1 MVPPSLVVLLLLL
14 KQKKTP
20 ENPLKNEL
28 ANPSGLDF
36 ANQMGALVAQPTQIN
51 MVPPGD
57 ETRQV
62 VQPEKIASGVKSET
76 KKVLEPRSNIY
87 DINMQGRKSFTFAC
101 QGTFHH
107 LRLYGAIVH
116 FSVKLVTTPVAS
128 AGSGAG
134 YQQYHVP
141 AHDDE
146 AAADSLYGP
155 VIVPN
160 RFADFFF
167 KKATIELEGGI
178 EIEPTNQTHQ
188 ITKLIRFHMNTTPE
202 NAEAKYSTLGGYVK
216 DYDSTLSTQ
225 KYQVPVA
232 PDADGV
238 MQPIA
243 GGGNDYKTI
252 QRDEFLEGTA
262 GQPNAGFRYT
272 TKGAA
277 ALSNKFNNGAEV
289 HFQVPLH
296 RICRITCCEQ
306 MLPSNKD
313 YYITLHRMKESFL
326 LTCQDAA
333 VHQNLIFQITN
344 CEIHIPIVELMPEKR
359 QEERDKIT
367 SPEGIAYKILNDY
380 VRSFYIYPI
389 DRIKHEHNVTGGY
402 KLGVIIIYWLDFSHE
417 TDGDIQ
423 MNNYLLE
430 RPNLRSLEVWLNEIL
445 IQEWKPRPNQ
455 TAIDW
460 DTIYAHYVSWC
471 GRTITTKDI
480 WMNGKTIIP
489 VKIKPNPDEQIKDDN
504 YYTLTETCSVRI
516 KQVFNG
522 QPNRRELRM

>member
-1 MVPPSLVVLLLLL
+1 MDAQSLSRLLLGQLEKKKRLNKRRQQQQQTSDDDDDDDFFLGKYPKRDKRTSRKKRQHEIRQLMKQAKILISRLGDDNPPNNVIGGGKKSRTTMSLVVLLL

-36 ANQMGALVAQPTQIN
+36 ANQMGALITQPTQIN

-57 ETRQV
+57 ETRRA

-107 LRLYGAIVH
+107 LRLYGAIIH
-116 FSVKLVTTPVAS
+116 FSVKLVTAPVAG
-128 AGSGAG
+128 AGGGAG
-134 YQQYHVP
+134 YQQYHIP
-141 AHDDE
+141 AHTDE
-146 AAADSLYGP
+146 EAADSLYGP

-160 RFADFFF
+160 RFANFFF
-167 KKATIELEGGI
+167 KKATIELDGGI

-188 ITKLIRFHMNTTPE
+188 ITKLIRFHMNMTPE

-232 PDADGV
+232 PDADGI

-252 QRDEFLEGTA
+252 QRDKFLEGTA
-262 GQPNAGFRYT
+262 GQPNAGFRYM

-277 ALSNKFNNGAEV
+277 ALSDKFNNGAEV

-296 RICRITCCEQ
+296 RICHIVRCEQ

-344 CEIHIPIVELMPEKR
+344 CEIHVPIVELMPEKR
-359 QEERDKIT
+359 QEE
-367 SPEGIAYKILNDY
+367 
-380 VRSFYIYPI
+380 
-389 DRIKHEHNVTGGY
+389 
-402 KLGVIIIYWLDFSHE
+402 
-417 TDGDIQ
+417 
-423 MNNYLLE
+423 
-430 RPNLRSLEVWLNEIL
+430 
-445 IQEWKPRPNQ
+445 
-455 TAIDW
+455 
-460 DTIYAHYVSWC
+460 
-471 GRTITTKDI
+471 
-480 WMNGKTIIP
+480 
-489 VKIKPNPDEQIKDDN
+489 
-504 YYTLTETCSVRI
+504 
-516 KQVFNG
+516 
-522 QPNRRELRM
+522 

>member
-1 MVPPSLVVLLLLL
+1 MDTRSLSRLLLGQLEKKKKRPPKRRQQRQTSSDDDDDDDDDFFL
-14 KQKKTP
+14 GKNPKRDKRTSRKKRQHEIRQLMKQAKVLISALSEGCDDPPNNVIGGSGKKGKNDGSAVVIGGAQAKKTP
-20 ENPLKNEL
+20 ENPLKKEL

-36 ANQMGALVAQPTQIN
+36 ANQMGAIVAQPTQIN
-51 MVPPGD
+51 MIPPGD
-57 ETRQV
+57 ETRPA

-116 FSVKLVTTPVAS
+116 FSVKLVTAPVAG
-128 AGSGAG
+128 AGGGAG

-141 AHDDE
+141 AHAGED
-146 AAADSLYGP
+146 AADSLYGP
-155 VIVPN
+155 IIVPN

-243 GGGNDYKTI
+243 GGGNNYKTI

-277 ALSNKFNNGAEV
+277 ALSDKFNNIAEGGV
-289 HFQVPLH
+289 NFFNN
-296 RICRITCCEQ
+296 T
-306 MLPSNKD
+306 
-313 YYITLHRMKESFL
+313 T
-326 LTCQDAA
+326 
-333 VHQNLIFQITN
+333 
-344 CEIHIPIVELMPEKR
+344 IHLK
-359 QEERDKIT
+359 
-367 SPEGIAYKILNDY
+367 
-380 VRSFYIYPI
+380 
-389 DRIKHEHNVTGGY
+389 
-402 KLGVIIIYWLDFSHE
+402 
-417 TDGDIQ
+417 
-423 MNNYLLE
+423 
-430 RPNLRSLEVWLNEIL
+430 
-445 IQEWKPRPNQ
+445 
-455 TAIDW
+455 
-460 DTIYAHYVSWC
+460 VSYHWFH
-471 GRTITTKDI
+471 
-480 WMNGKTIIP
+480 P
-489 VKIKPNPDEQIKDDN
+489 P
-504 YYTLTETCSVRI
+504 
-516 KQVFNG
+516 
-522 QPNRRELRM
+522 